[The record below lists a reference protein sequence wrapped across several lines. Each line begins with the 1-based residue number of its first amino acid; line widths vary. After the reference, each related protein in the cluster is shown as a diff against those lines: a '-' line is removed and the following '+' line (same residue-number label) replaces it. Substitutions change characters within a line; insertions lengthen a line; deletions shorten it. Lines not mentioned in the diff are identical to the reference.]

1 VDEVLN
7 AGDSGLA
14 EFSSDD
20 RVVGEWDS
28 ASVDLTVSSLVDE
41 LGDGGS
47 GWETICDKWLD
58 DSNHVPGGLVEL
70 DEHTVVELSQSEE
83 LQDLLWLWG
92 KLVDTK

>member
-1 VDEVLN
+1 MDEVLH
-7 AGDSGLA
+7 ASDSGFT

-20 RVVGEWDS
+20 GVVGEWDS

-47 GWETICDKWLD
+47 GWETISDEWLD

-70 DEHTVVELSQSEE
+70 NEDSVVELSQSEE

-92 KLVDTK
+92 KFVDTK

>member
-1 VDEVLN
+1 MDEVLN
-7 AGDSGLA
+7 ASDSGLT

-20 RVVGEWDS
+20 GVIGEWDS

-47 GWETICDKWLD
+47 GWETISDEWLD

-70 DEHTVVELSQSEE
+70 NEDSVVELSQSEE

>member
-1 VDEVLN
+1 MDEVLN

-14 EFSSDD
+14 ELSSDD

-28 ASVDLTVSSLVDE
+28 ASVDLTISSLVDE

-47 GWETICDKWLD
+47 GLETVCDEWLN

-70 DEHTVVELSQSEE
+70 HEHSVVKLYQSEE

>member
-1 VDEVLN
+1 MDEVLN

-14 EFSSDD
+14 ELSSDD

-28 ASVDLTVSSLVDE
+28 ASVDLTISSLVDE
-41 LGDGGS
+41 LGDSGS
-47 GWETICDKWLD
+47 GWESVCDEWLNHLD
-58 DSNHVPGGLVEL
+58 HVPGGLVEL
-70 DEHTVVELSQSEE
+70 HEHSVVKLSQSEE

>member
-1 VDEVLN
+1 MDEVLN
-7 AGDSGLA
+7 AGDSSFT

-20 RVVGEWDS
+20 RVIGEWDS
-28 ASVDLTVSSLVDE
+28 ASVDLTISSLVDK

-47 GWETICDKWLD
+47 GWETVSDEWLD
-58 DSNHVPGGLVEL
+58 DSDHVPGGLVEL
-70 DEHTVVELSQSEE
+70 DENSVVELSQSEE

>member
-1 VDEVLN
+1 MDEVLN
-7 AGDSGLA
+7 ASDSGLT

-20 RVVGEWDS
+20 GVIGEWDS

-47 GWETICDKWLD
+47 GWETISDEWLD

-70 DEHTVVELSQSEE
+70 NEDSVVELSQSEE

-92 KLVDTK
+92 KFVDTK

>member
-1 VDEVLN
+1 MDEILN
-7 AGDSGLA
+7 ASDSGLT

-20 RVVGEWDS
+20 GVIGEWDS

-47 GWETICDKWLD
+47 GWETISDEWLD
-58 DSNHVPGGLVEL
+58 DSDHVPGGLVEL
-70 DEHTVVELSQSEE
+70 NKHSVVELSQSEE